1 MGSVSI
7 REDGKTEFAVTISK
21 QKCRVARKATAVG
34 KIPVAISHLSP
45 PGQSKTGGLVAPNPF
60 DPAFELIELPRHH
73 LIHGR
78 LANDSFA
85 LENSSVQVRYQPI

>member
-1 MGSVSI
+1 MGPVSI
-7 REDGKTEFAVTISK
+7 REDGKTEFAVTVSK
-21 QKCRVARKATAVG
+21 QKCCVAGKASTMS
-34 KIPVAISHLSP
+34 KIPVAISHLGP
-45 PGQSKTGGLVAPNPF
+45 PGQSETGGLVTPNPF